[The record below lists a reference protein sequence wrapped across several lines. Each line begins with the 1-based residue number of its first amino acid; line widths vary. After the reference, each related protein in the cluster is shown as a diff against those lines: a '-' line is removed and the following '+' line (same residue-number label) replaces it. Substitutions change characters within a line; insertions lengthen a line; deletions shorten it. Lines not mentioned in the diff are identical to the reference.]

1 MKAED
6 KISKAKV
13 FLVTQRPFWASCM
26 MGLNVTETNDIPTM
40 ATDGNSIFWN
50 RTFVDAITP
59 KKLVGV
65 FAHEVAHVFLLHCL
79 RFKPDYDKDTWNI
92 ACDIAINDMLIR
104 NGFTLPEGGIFG
116 SQYNKY
122 RDMSAE
128 KIYGLLSKDGGDGD
142 GDNSGKKPDTPTWG
156 QVMPTKDKDGKELSA
171 KEKDVIQ
178 ASLESKLIQAVEG
191 NGKIA
196 GDIPNDFQELVD
208 KIRKPQVD
216 WREKL
221 DRVLNGDNPE
231 DFTWRKPQKNMWHNE
246 GIYMPSV
253 EKKGVGDL
261 IIACDTSASNW
272 SARKIILAEVNRI
285 SEDIKPNSIT
295 IIQCDTIVKDVKRYD
310 KGEVIDQF
318 VSRGNG
324 GTRVQPVFNYVNDK
338 ELPCDHLIFFTDLE
352 VNDFPKNPPQ
362 EYPITWVSSG
372 MDKAPFGEVI
382 WVDIHKYV

>member
-178 ASLESKLIQAVEG
+178 
-191 NGKIA
+191 
-196 GDIPNDFQELVD
+196 
-208 KIRKPQVD
+208 
-216 WREKL
+216 
-221 DRVLNGDNPE
+221 
-231 DFTWRKPQKNMWHNE
+231 
-246 GIYMPSV
+246 
-253 EKKGVGDL
+253 
-261 IIACDTSASNW
+261 
-272 SARKIILAEVNRI
+272 
-285 SEDIKPNSIT
+285 
-295 IIQCDTIVKDVKRYD
+295 
-310 KGEVIDQF
+310 
-318 VSRGNG
+318 
-324 GTRVQPVFNYVNDK
+324 
-338 ELPCDHLIFFTDLE
+338 
-352 VNDFPKNPPQ
+352 
-362 EYPITWVSSG
+362 
-372 MDKAPFGEVI
+372 
-382 WVDIHKYV
+382 